1 MTDKRKAY
9 EEKFDAQLKEW
20 SAEIALLKA
29 KADKARA
36 EAKIEYY
43 KTIETLQGK
52 QDAASTKLQDL
63 RAAGDDAWEDLKTGA
78 ENVWAEV
85 KTAFQSATSRFK

>member
-9 EEKFDAQLKEW
+9 EERFDAQLKEW
-20 SAEIALLKA
+20 STEIALLKA
-29 KADKARA
+29 KSDKAKA

-52 QDAASTKLQDL
+52 QDAARAKLQEL
-63 RAAGDDAWEDLKTGA
+63 RTAGDDAWEDVKTGA
-78 ENVWAEV
+78 ENVWTEV